1 MPHRTAVAP
10 EWRLKEGRYN
20 IIGSKCACG
29 EFYLP
34 ARRYCPVCKKET
46 LPHTFSGK
54 GEIVTYT
61 IIRSA
66 PAGFEEY
73 APYAVA
79 IIKLIEGPM
88 ISGQVINSPEELTIG
103 KRVAPVFRK
112 LTEDGEGG
120 IIHYGTKFEI
130 VE

>member
-20 IIGSKCACG
+20 LVGSSCACG
-29 EFYLP
+29 ELHFP
-34 ARRYCPVCKKET
+34 ARRYCPSCKKET
-46 LPHTFSGK
+46 VPHKFLGK

-61 IIRSA
+61 VIRSA

-79 IIKLIEGPM
+79 IIKLQEGPM
-88 ISGQVINSPEELTIG
+88 ISGQLINHPEEVKIG
-103 KRVAPVFRK
+103 KRVSPVFRK
-112 LTEDGEGG
+112 LTEDGAGG
-120 IIHYGTKFEI
+120 IIHYGIKFEL
-130 VE
+130 EE